1 MNDGKGFHYQNEP
14 WASSNHTT
22 PHSSHCTA
30 PSRSSH
36 SCKDGQKAQIHP
48 RRLPHPGDSPQ
59 EEGSFCGPLGFCVIS
74 HVMGRVRLQ
83 QGDKRLSDHVKKN
96 IKTLNLL
103 YITSCNLVNLKSRE
117 LRDQSGF

>member
-1 MNDGKGFHYQNEP
+1 MVP
-14 WASSNHTT
+14 WAFV
-22 PHSSHCTA
+22 
-30 PSRSSH
+30 
-36 SCKDGQKAQIHP
+36 
-48 RRLPHPGDSPQ
+48 
-59 EEGSFCGPLGFCVIS
+59 SF

-103 YITSCNLVNLKSRE
+103 YITCYNLVNLKSRE